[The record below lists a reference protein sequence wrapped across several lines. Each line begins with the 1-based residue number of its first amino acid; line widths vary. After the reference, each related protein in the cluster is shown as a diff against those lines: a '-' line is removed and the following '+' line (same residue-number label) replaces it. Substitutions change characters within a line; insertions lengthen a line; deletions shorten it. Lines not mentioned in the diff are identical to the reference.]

1 MTSSALANQPTAG
14 FDPAATAAVLAA
26 ARTGTRPLELPADLR
41 PPTLVDA
48 YLVQD
53 IVVRG
58 RGEVAGWKVGAD
70 TPEAEPLR
78 GALATDSVFQGRAV
92 RLDANT
98 FNVIGVEAELVYL
111 VGKDL
116 PPRATP
122 YSQDEVLDAIT
133 SVHAAIEVVDTRF
146 AEWAKQD
153 KWSRTADQ
161 ANHGALIVGE
171 GHQNVRD
178 VSSTT
183 QPVRLLIDGEVAAEH
198 VGGNSAGDNVRLLV
212 WMANEGAVSLG
223 GLRAGQFITSGST
236 TGSIFVAQGAQVIA
250 EFPGVGRAELLLT

>member
-1 MTSSALANQPTAG
+1 MTSSASTRQPTAG
-14 FDPAATAAVLAA
+14 FDPAASAAVLAA
-26 ARTGTRPLELPADLR
+26 ARTGTRPLELPAELR
-41 PPTLVDA
+41 PPTLDDA

-53 IVVRG
+53 IVVLG
-58 RGEVAGWKVGAD
+58 RGEVAAWKVGAD

-78 GALATDSVFQGRAV
+78 GALATDTVYQGRAV
-92 RLDANT
+92 RLEASN

-111 VGKDL
+111 MGKDL

-122 YSQDEVLDAIT
+122 YTEAEVLAAVA
-133 SVHAAIEVVDTRF
+133 SVHAGIEIVDTRF
-146 AEWAKQD
+146 AEWGKQD

-171 GHQNVRD
+171 GRPDFQAIT
-178 VSSTT
+178 STT
-183 QPVRLLIDGEVAAEH
+183 QPVRFLIDGEVAAEH
-198 VGGNSAGDNVRLLV
+198 LGGNSAGDTIRLLV
-212 WMANEGAVSLG
+212 WMANEGASSLG

>member
-26 ARTGTRPLELPADLR
+26 ARTGTRPLELPAELR

-178 VSSTT
+178 ISSTN

-223 GLRAGQFITSGST
+223 GLRTGQFITSGST

>member
-1 MTSSALANQPTAG
+1 MTSSAFASQPTAG

-26 ARTGTRPLELPADLR
+26 ARTGLRPLELSTDLR
-41 PPTLVDA
+41 PPTLADA
-48 YLVQD
+48 YLAQD
-53 IVVRG
+53 IVVLG

-122 YSQDEVLDAIT
+122 YTEAEVLDAIA
-133 SVHAAIEVVDTRF
+133 SVHAGIEIVDTRF
-146 AEWAKQD
+146 AEWGKQD

-171 GHQNVRD
+171 GHANVRAIT
-178 VSSTT
+178 STA

-198 VGGNSAGDNVRLLV
+198 VGGNSAGDTVRLLV
-212 WMANEGAVSLG
+212 WMANLGAVSLG
-223 GLRAGQFITSGST
+223 GLRAGQYITSGST